1 MTLKTTWFSFCIAMM
16 PIIARAAEPVPP
28 EEFGKVKF
36 LRDYPTA
43 LAKAKAD
50 KKPLFVLF
58 DEIPG

>member
-1 MTLKTTWFSFCIAMM
+1 MKLTSLCLIGYVFFLNSSAF
-16 PIIARAAEPVPP
+16 AAEPQPP
-28 EEFGKVKF
+28 EEFGKAVF

-43 LAKAKAD
+43 LKKAKAD